1 MKISSYVVFAAAIGL
16 LSCGGGESE
25 PATAASE
32 TQETAAASAP
42 ESVALEISS
51 NDMMQFDKK
60 ELKAKAGQK
69 VTLTLHHTGKASK
82 EVMGHNVVILKPDV
96 NIPDFGMKAVDAKDN
111 DYIPASEEANI
122 IAHTKIIG
130 GGESTSVEF
139 TAPEP
144 GIYIFICSFPGHFA
158 AMQGTFIV
166 E

>member
-1 MKISSYVVFAAAIGL
+1 
-16 LSCGGGESE
+16 
-25 PATAASE
+25 
-32 TQETAAASAP
+32 
-42 ESVALEISS
+42 
-51 NDMMQFDKK
+51 MMQFDKK

>member
-1 MKISSYVVFAAAIGL
+1 MAAVVGL
-16 LSCGGGESE
+16 LSCGEGSE
-25 PATAASE
+25 PAATTSE
-32 TQETAAASAP
+32 TQETTATAAP
-42 ESVALEISS
+42 ESVTIEISG

-60 ELKAKAGQK
+60 ELTAKAGQH

-96 NIPDFGMKAVDAKDN
+96 NIPDFGMKAVAAKDN
-111 DYIPASEEANI
+111 DYIPPSEEANI

-144 GIYIFICSFPGHFA
+144 GIYLFICSFPGHFG
-158 AMQGTFIV
+158 AMQGTFVV